1 MAGDTLQ
8 ELAAM
13 AFSLEIAVERIAVE
27 LERLS
32 PGSGE
37 RVFGPL
43 AIPPGDIQRLGDPAA
58 DVTEHLERLRAG
70 MRRRLQS
77 GG

>member
-1 MAGDTLQ
+1 MAEDVLQ

-13 AFSLEIAVERIAVE
+13 AFSLEVAVERIAVE
-27 LERLS
+27 LETLS
-32 PGSGE
+32 PGAGE
-37 RVFGPL
+37 RIFGPL
-43 AIPPGDIQRLGDPAA
+43 SIGNERVAGVGDAAA

-70 MRRRLQS
+70 MRRRLPS